1 MSDLNIFITSNLTS
15 SERRISPQWNLK
27 YLKQKLESITGISP
41 QNQILHYYPNNHSN
55 EYKLI
60 PPTNGS
66 TTTDDDDDDEQI
78 LLSSLNLQSYS
89 RIHVIDSDPNSDVN
103 KLQQQHQQHQK
114 EEEEEEKSEIEEG
127 DVAGFTEFQLSE
139 EDYKTRQNSVLNWKK
154 INKLGRFD
162 PQFQSLQEKL
172 HHETEMKLKTMS
184 IGSRCRLINIENN
197 ERRGIIRFIGKIM
210 PLDNGENDWVGI
222 EFDEPVGKNNGSI
235 DGVKIFECK
244 PNHGSFVRP
253 RLVEV
258 GDFPELD
265 PFADDDDDDDDEDMD
280 DDEEL

>member
-41 QNQILHYYPNNHSN
+41 QNQILQYYPNNHSN

-60 PPTNGS
+60 PFPE
-66 TTTDDDDDDEQI
+66 TTTSNVNDEQI
-78 LLSSLNLQSYS
+78 LLSSLNLQLYS
-89 RIHVIDSDPNSDVN
+89 RIHVLDSDPNSDIN
-103 KLQQQHQQHQK
+103 KLQEEPQTN
-114 EEEEEEKSEIEEG
+114 EEEEGG
-127 DVAGFTEFQLSE
+127 DGGGFTEFKLLE
-139 EDYKTRQNSVLNWKK
+139 EDYKTRQDSVLNWKK
-154 INKLGRFD
+154 TNKLGRFD
-162 PQFQSLQEKL
+162 PKFQSLQEKL
-172 HHETEMKLKTMS
+172 QHETEIKLQTMS

-197 ERRGIIRFIGKIM
+197 ERRGVIRFIGKII
-210 PLDNGENDWVGI
+210 PLDKGENDWVGI

-235 DGVKIFECK
+235 DGIKIFECK

-265 PFADDDDDDDDEDMD
+265 PFADEDMDDDDDE
-280 DDEEL
+280 EL